1 MNRTTTPL
9 RVGYIVRSFPRLSQT
24 FILNEVLALEENA
37 VQVRI
42 FSCIN
47 PREAV
52 VQPQLAALQA
62 RIDYLDEAQQR
73 PRWLILWE
81 HLLILLIAPQRY
93 LRTLCYVMW
102 HREFDEGY
110 TASSR
115 YSCFLQAVYLT
126 HLLWRER
133 SGPGAID
140 HLHAHFAH
148 DPTLIAQLVHRLT
161 GIAFTFTAHARD
173 IYQIPPSALAER
185 IKQAQA
191 VITCCALNVDYCKTV
206 VSPAHHAK
214 LRVIHNG
221 INLDDF
227 QPTPEYDG
235 TATAPLIL
243 SASRLV
249 EKKGHLD
256 LLAACQQLKASGQPF
271 RCIIYGEGP
280 VYQQLTAQIQQQ
292 ELGDCV
298 TLAGV
303 YTHQELRRV
312 MPQAAIFALT
322 PFVTPDGDR
331 DGVPTVLAE
340 AMACGVPVVSTT
352 VAGIPELVAHGQNG
366 LLATPH
372 QIDEIAAGL
381 RLLLTDPAKRQAL
394 GAAARHTIVQEFNL
408 QTGARQLTD
417 LYRAIAHPQ
426 RAQVVGGVQ

>member
-1 MNRTTTPL
+1 MNRTTSPL

-24 FILNEVLALEENA
+24 FILNEVLALEANA
-37 VQVRI
+37 VQLRI

-52 VQPQLAALQA
+52 VQPQLATLRA
-62 RIDYLDEAQQR
+62 RVDYLDEAQQR
-73 PRWLILWE
+73 PWWQILWE
-81 HLLILLIAPQRY
+81 HLLLLMIAPHRY
-93 LRTLCYVMW
+93 LPTLWYVIR
-102 HREFDEGY
+102 HRDFDQGY

-115 YSCFLQAVYLT
+115 YSCFRQAVYLA
-126 HLLWRER
+126 HLLWQARGGED
-133 SGPGAID
+133 AID

-173 IYQIPPSALAER
+173 IYQLPQSALAER
-185 IKQAQA
+185 IKQARA
-191 VITCCALNVDYCKTV
+191 VITCCALNVDYFKTIV
-206 VSPAHHAK
+206 PAAHHAK

-227 QPTPEYDG
+227 QPARPPYRPP
-235 TATAPLIL
+235 AVPLIL

-256 LLAACQQLKASGQPF
+256 LLAACRQLKESGQAF
-271 RCIIYGEGP
+271 RCIIYGDGP
-280 VYQQLTAQIQQQ
+280 VYHQLAAQIQQDD
-292 ELGDCV
+292 LGDRV

-303 YTHQELRRV
+303 YTHQTLRQV
-312 MPQAAIFALT
+312 MPQAAIFVLT

-352 VAGIPELVAHGQNG
+352 VAGIPELVAHEQNG
-366 LLATPH
+366 LLASPH
-372 QIDEIAAGL
+372 QIDEITAGL
-381 RLLLTDPAKRQAL
+381 KSLLTDPAKRQRL
-394 GAAARHTIVQEFNL
+394 GAAARNTIMAEFNL
-408 QTGARQLTD
+408 QTSARQLAM
-417 LYRAIAHPQ
+417 LYRTIAHQSAAP
-426 RAQVVGGVQ
+426 VGGPL